1 MRLNKFSVTNYR
13 SIASKS
19 DISLQDFTVLVGKNN
34 EGKSNLLKALN
45 VAMNTL
51 LLHGK
56 GIRKNAILNRTY
68 STRTGHYD
76 WERDFPFQYR
86 NRKNGRSSIFTLE
99 FQLNDEEIEEFHD
112 ELGLQINGILQIR
125 ITYGDDNRETIEVRK
140 QRGTQFKKKS
150 SEIASFIS
158 RRLRFNYI
166 SAVRTE
172 NMAIDVLRH
181 LLNQKLLE
189 LTEDEAYLSALNKI
203 EEIHSKIL
211 MDISRQL
218 EPSLIKF
225 LPNLNAVKI
234 KSNLDRYNPSYW
246 YHDIKLII
254 DDGVETDIV
263 NKGDGIKSLVALA
276 ILKDLQVFKGA
287 SIVAIEEP
295 ESHLHSEAI
304 RELVDV
310 IHGLS
315 NTSQVIITTHNP
327 LFVQRNSV
335 RANIIVDSGK
345 ARTAQRIE
353 DIRRILGVLPEDNL
367 QNTSN
372 VLLVEGETDQIILKK
387 IISSI
392 SPRIKNAL
400 TNNHLVIKRI
410 GGVSNLGHTLTDL
423 NQSMCKILI
432 ALDNDDAGKEAAKLA
447 IEGKLVSAERI
458 KYIGGPGGR
467 ESELEDII
475 KPCFYH
481 DLLLNKFSLNTDN
494 SAFRGNK
501 KWSKRLKSLSMVEGT
516 NLTSS
521 MENNIKLAIAELIP
535 DNISDFDDIFFVPKL
550 NPIKSLISSIERML
564 EC

>member
-76 WERDFPFQYR
+76 WVRDFPFQYR

-189 LTEDEAYLSALNKI
+189 LTEDEDYLSALNKI
-203 EEIHSKIL
+203 EEIQSKIL

>member
-1 MRLNKFSVTNYR
+1 
-13 SIASKS
+13 
-19 DISLQDFTVLVGKNN
+19 
-34 EGKSNLLKALN
+34 
-45 VAMNTL
+45 
-51 LLHGK
+51 
-56 GIRKNAILNRTY
+56 
-68 STRTGHYD
+68 
-76 WERDFPFQYR
+76 
-86 NRKNGRSSIFTLE
+86 
-99 FQLNDEEIEEFHD
+99 
-112 ELGLQINGILQIR
+112 
-125 ITYGDDNRETIEVRK
+125 
-140 QRGTQFKKKS
+140 
-150 SEIASFIS
+150 
-158 RRLRFNYI
+158 
-166 SAVRTE
+166 
-172 NMAIDVLRH
+172 MAIDVLRH

-189 LTEDEAYLSALNKI
+189 LTEDEDYLSALNKI
-203 EEIHSKIL
+203 EEIQSKIL

>member
-56 GIRKNAILNRTY
+56 GIRKNIILNRAY
-68 STRTGHYD
+68 STRKGHYD

-189 LTEDEAYLSALNKI
+189 LTEDEEYLSALNKI
-203 EEIHSKIL
+203 EEIQSKIL
-211 MDISRQL
+211 MDISSQL

-276 ILKDLQVFKGA
+276 ILKDLQAFKGA

-481 DLLLNKFSLNTDN
+481 DLLLNEFSLNTDN

-521 MENNIKLAIAELIP
+521 MENNIKLKIAELIP